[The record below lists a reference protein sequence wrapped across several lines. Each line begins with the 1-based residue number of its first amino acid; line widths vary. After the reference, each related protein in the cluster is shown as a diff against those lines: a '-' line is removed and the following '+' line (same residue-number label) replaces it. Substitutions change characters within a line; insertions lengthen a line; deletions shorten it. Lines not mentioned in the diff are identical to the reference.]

1 MQNETLQSI
10 FKRCVAKA
18 LFHLSLIANFSSLI
32 LKFGVVAKPIKTSCC
47 WSESSHNSI
56 KACVRSSLSG
66 TKPKWVAGYNLVN
79 CVRTSLKRNAEPSS
93 QDKKNFGKNLYIK
106 ILKTDFTYKQKKPQK
121 HDLITKLQGDLAS
134 IGQGY

>member
-1 MQNETLQSI
+1 MI
-10 FKRCVAKA
+10 FKRCVTKA
-18 LFHLSLIANFSSLI
+18 LFHLSLIAIFSSLI

-79 CVRTSLKRNAEPSS
+79 CVRTSLKRNAEVVVETR
-93 QDKKNFGKNLYIK
+93 NLGNLYIK
-106 ILKTDFTYKQKKPQK
+106 IFKTDFTYTSRKTLKN
-121 HDLITKLQGDLAS
+121 IA
-134 IGQGY
+134 